1 MKATVLGIGNILL
14 RDEGV
19 GVHVVERL
27 QQRFRLPE
35 YVQVVDGGTS
45 GMELI
50 DYLSGADLLVIVDA
64 VRTGR
69 PPGALVRLS
78 GEELPAFFRTRISPH
93 QLGLSELLA
102 TLHVLGEE
110 PRQSVLI
117 GVEPLRLDTGLEMS
131 PEIADKV
138 DALVEMVMDE
148 LAAAGIE
155 FEPKSALSDTLPG
168 ASVAMHASV

>member
-19 GVHVVERL
+19 GVHAVERL

-64 VRTGR
+64 VRTGQ

-78 GEELPAFFRTRISPH
+78 GEDLPAFFRTRISPH

-102 TLHVLGEE
+102 ALRVLGEE
-110 PRQSVLI
+110 PKQSVLI
-117 GVEPLRLDTGLEMS
+117 GVEPLCLDTGLEMS
-131 PEIADKV
+131 PEVADKM
-138 DALVEMVMDE
+138 DALVGMVIGE
-148 LAAAGIE
+148 LAAAGIA
-155 FEPKSALSDTLPG
+155 FAPKSALSDTVPG
-168 ASVAMHASV
+168 ASAVTHACV